1 MSEVKVK
8 KKTIPKVMKDLCWS
22 KYVGDT
28 VGKIKCMCCE
38 TNEVKMND
46 FQCGHVIA
54 EANGG
59 MITVDNLRPICKA
72 CNVSMGTENLNEFK
86 TRCGF
91 NITSVAAAPVA
102 AAVAA
107 PSPVAASAP
116 EEVFWSP
123 GMFSRGALI
132 SMPKY
137 IKWKRGTDSVQMG
150 KELMLH
156 GYVYNGGI
164 YERR

>member
-1 MSEVKVK
+1 MSELKVK

-28 VGKIKCMCCE
+28 LGKTKCMCCE
-38 TNEVKMND
+38 TNEIKMND

-72 CNVSMGTENLNEFK
+72 CNVSMGIENLNEFK
-86 TRCGF
+86 IRCGF
-91 NITSVAAAPVA
+91 NRSPVGEPAPVA
-102 AAVAA
+102 APTPDTEA
-107 PSPVAASAP
+107 
-116 EEVFWSP
+116 VFWSP
-123 GMFSRGALI
+123 GMFSRGGLVK
-132 SMPKY
+132 MPRF
-137 IKWKRGTDSVQMG
+137 IKWQRGTNSLQMG
-150 KELMLH
+150 QELTQC
-156 GYVYNGGI
+156 GYVYNAGV

>member
-1 MSEVKVK
+1 MTEIKVK

-28 VGKIKCMCCE
+28 VGKTKCMCCD
-38 TNEVKMND
+38 TNEIKMND
-46 FQCGHVIA
+46 FQCGHIIA

-59 MITVDNLRPICKA
+59 IITVDNLRPICKA
-72 CNVSMGTENLNEFK
+72 CNVSMGTENLNDFK
-86 TRCGF
+86 IRCGF
-91 NITSVAAAPVA
+91 NRAPVA
-102 AAVAA
+102 APA
-107 PSPVAASAP
+107 PVAAS

-123 GMFSRGALI
+123 GMFSRGGLV

-137 IKWKRGTDSVQMG
+137 IKWQRGTDSVQMG
-150 KELMLH
+150 KELTPH
-156 GYVYNGGI
+156 GYVYNVYVGGYGG